1 MFIAVDDSDEDDANN
16 VVHMPEVSQPISPPP
31 AAPVIT
37 IAQPS
42 LPTAAAVV
50 AEEGSGS
57 TMVVDVP
64 DDTFNDPDDTS
75 IHNDPV
81 PTTSRRILKQGD
93 HYYPNIWFDLYE
105 PPTLEV

>member
-1 MFIAVDDSDEDDANN
+1 VFFAVDESDGDDANSF
-16 VVHMPEVSQPISPPP
+16 VHMPEVSQPISQPP

-37 IAQPS
+37 ITHPS
-42 LPTAAAVV
+42 LHTAAVVV

-57 TMVVDVP
+57 TMAVDM
-64 DDTFNDPDDTS
+64 PDDTS

-81 PTTSRRILKQGD
+81 PTTSRRLLKQGD